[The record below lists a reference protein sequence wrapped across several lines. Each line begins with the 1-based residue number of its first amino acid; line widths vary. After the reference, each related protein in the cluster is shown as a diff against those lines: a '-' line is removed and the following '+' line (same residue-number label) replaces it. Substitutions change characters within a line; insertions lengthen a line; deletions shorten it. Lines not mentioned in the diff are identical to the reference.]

1 MPLAWAGMPKTSF
14 RKNSGALDFV
24 WGEVDFS
31 RALAIIE
38 AKGAEVIVLV
48 ANSREGTNLFEKYG
62 LN

>member
-1 MPLAWAGMPKTSF
+1 MPKTSF